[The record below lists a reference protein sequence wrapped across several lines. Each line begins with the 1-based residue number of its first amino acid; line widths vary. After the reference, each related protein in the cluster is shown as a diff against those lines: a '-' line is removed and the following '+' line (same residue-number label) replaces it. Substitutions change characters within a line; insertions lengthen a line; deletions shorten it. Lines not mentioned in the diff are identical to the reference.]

1 MSRIEE
7 SANSKRLPSFLTDY
21 KTFNRSLNFLIEASL
36 RGAGIMKLPSSLGSL
51 AELTISRLTEERSLQ
66 NRERDALKRDL
77 ETLRKTGGRAIQV
90 GFPFLYVC
98 AVALVALAFGYIIH
112 P

>member
-1 MSRIEE
+1 MAAAAGAAPAR
-7 SANSKRLPSFLTDY
+7 ASF
-21 KTFNRSLNFLIEASL
+21 AL
-36 RGAGIMKLPSSLGSL
+36 RQAQT
-51 AELTISRLTEERSLQ
+51 ELTISRLTEERSLQ

-77 ETLRKTGGRAIQV
+77 EMLRKTGGRAIQV

-98 AVALVALAFGYIIH
+98 AVALVALAAGYIIH